1 MDCHAEKT
9 SNILTWTFMILF
21 LMRDWRNTQTNL
33 TSLNLFQW
41 IYSINFIQFKWINCP
56 ETGFFSPVLHVLVL
70 DGLAGGDA
78 VRYVEVDE
86 LGGQL
91 NHSRQSV
98 HNLENVKKEWLRTVD
113 YLHTVQWHLHVDQ
126 HRKILCYAGRAILWW
141 MNMLSSDFFPRHH
154 LHEDEEYFDG
164 NHRVVLNQVWELGG
178 GETKARNHLRIAFKF
193 GQKSLL
199 LAKRKCAL

>member
-1 MDCHAEKT
+1 
-9 SNILTWTFMILF
+9 
-21 LMRDWRNTQTNL
+21 MRDWRNTQTNL

-86 LGGQL
+86 LSGQL

-141 MNMLSSDFFPRHH
+141 MNMLSSDFFQDTTCMRMRSISMAIIGLFSTKSGNLAGVRPRP
-154 LHEDEEYFDG
+154 ETTWG
-164 NHRVVLNQVWELGG
+164 SRSSSVKSRCCSPSVSVLCNLGV
-178 GETKARNHLRIAFKF
+178 F
-193 GQKSLL
+193 
-199 LAKRKCAL
+199 RKERGI